1 VEQGLWDEA
10 REILETVMI
19 AYPDHRRAAELMARV
34 EAEQNGGG
42 APGGTLSEA
51 SESNGNG
58 AEESRDAFDLA
69 AELANELGDFGDE
82 QSDTG
87 EAPAGGNDEYQ
98 VSVEEVFAEFKK
110 GLEKVVKPED
120 VDTHYDLGVAYKE
133 MGLIDDAVGE
143 FTIARKGCLGK
154 RKEIDC
160 LSMIGMLQVA
170 RGEVAAAIDA
180 YQQGLT
186 SDHARGDVE
195 KSLRYELA
203 VAYEAANQAGRALG
217 QFLKVQALDGN
228 YREVAS
234 AVERL
239 SAITVPEDDAP
250 PPPKP
255 PTGGGAGGAP
265 ARGGARKVGYV

>member
-1 VEQGLWDEA
+1 
-10 REILETVMI
+10 
-19 AYPDHRRAAELMARV
+19 
-34 EAEQNGGG
+34 
-42 APGGTLSEA
+42 
-51 SESNGNG
+51 
-58 AEESRDAFDLA
+58 
-69 AELANELGDFGDE
+69 
-82 QSDTG
+82 
-87 EAPAGGNDEYQ
+87 
-98 VSVEEVFAEFKK
+98 
-110 GLEKVVKPED
+110 
-120 VDTHYDLGVAYKE
+120 

-170 RGEVAAAIDA
+170 RGEVAPAIDA
-180 YQQGLT
+180 YQQGLA
-186 SDHARGDVE
+186 SEHAKGDVE

-203 VAYEAANQAGRALG
+203 VAYEAANQVGKALG
-217 QFLKVQALDGN
+217 QYLKVQALDGK

-250 PPPKP
+250 PPPPKP
-255 PTGGGAGGAP
+255 PGGGGGGGG

>member
-1 VEQGLWDEA
+1 
-10 REILETVMI
+10 M
-19 AYPDHRRAAELMARV
+19 
-34 EAEQNGGG
+34 
-42 APGGTLSEA
+42 SEA
-51 SESNGNG
+51 SEGNG
-58 AEESRDAFDLA
+58 AEQGRDAFDLA

-87 EAPAGGNDEYQ
+87 EAPAAGNDEYQ

-143 FTIARKGCLGK
+143 FSIARKGCLGK

-160 LSMIGMLQVA
+160 LSMIGMLQVS
-170 RGEVAAAIDA
+170 RGEVGPAIEA
-180 YQQGLT
+180 YQQGLA
-186 SDHARGDVE
+186 SEHAKGDVE

-203 VAYEAANQAGRALG
+203 VAYEAANQSGRALG
-217 QFLKVQALDGN
+217 QYLKVQAIDGG
-228 YREVAS
+228 YRDVAN

-239 SAITVPEDDAP
+239 SAITVPEEEEAP
-250 PPPKP
+250 LPPPKP
-255 PTGGGAGGAP
+255 PGGGGSGGGP
-265 ARGGARKVGYV
+265 ARARKVGYV